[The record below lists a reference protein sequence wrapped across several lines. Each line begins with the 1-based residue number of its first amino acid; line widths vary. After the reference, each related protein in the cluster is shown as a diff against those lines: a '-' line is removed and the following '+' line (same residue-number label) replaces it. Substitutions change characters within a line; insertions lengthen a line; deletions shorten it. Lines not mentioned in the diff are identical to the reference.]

1 MATLLMVM
9 KSQEVDVR
17 NGRNVATQNEGMESQ
32 VSNGPE
38 RGKACVNINF
48 DLVRCC
54 DEWGRR
60 RWTIILVPIFSHSK
74 IYMAVTV

>member
-17 NGRNVATQNEGMESQ
+17 NGRNVATQNEGRESQ

-54 DEWGRR
+54 VEWGRK
-60 RWTIILVPIFSHSK
+60 IILVPTFSHSP